1 MTSLADRVYFED
13 AVKALEECHT
23 ETQLVNWDDRFTSN
37 EAYIHLPD
45 DLAAKLEAA
54 YRRRVAH
61 VLGGLA

>member
-1 MTSLADRVYFED
+1 MKTLADQAFLTE
-13 AVKALEECHT
+13 ALEELAKCHT
-23 ETQLVNWDDRFTSN
+23 EAALVNWDDRFTSN

-54 YRRRVAH
+54 YCKRAVH